1 MRKFTLSILIV
12 LFFVSIRG
20 INAQDIE
27 TLWDIKVQVASSEEE
42 NIFNAPSS
50 VSIIDKE
57 MIQDYNF
64 TSVSE
69 AIQTISGM
77 AVIRTYLKRNLPTSR
92 GILQDHYA
100 NKVLVLVNG
109 IPSWNAVTGE
119 GNLDRI
125 DINDVERIEVLKGP
139 ASVLYGTNAYSG
151 AINIVLK
158 SSEEQRLNSH
168 MGFGT
173 NGSYNA
179 GANFSATKGDFSYFI
194 SGNSSNII
202 QKETTFK
209 GEDDYEG
216 LLREHMGSDNFTMQ
230 TKYKSH
236 SLFFNGFHGRESYL
250 GVTPKFSGGA
260 GNDHILKAYLLN
272 YTFDQDLSDK
282 FSLRFGGNYN
292 YGLRNIS
299 RTLDD
304 VTRANI
310 EGYRINGFARAGYQ
324 ISEAFHFEA
333 GLTYD
338 QRKSIEYKNYNALK
352 DTLVPV
358 KWTSNVDTTKTVVL
372 DGNNGMN
379 DQQVS
384 EFSAFGQLKFIK
396 NKFRALLGSRYTNN
410 ELFGDNIS
418 SRITLSYAFNE
429 RNSLKLI
436 YGESFRSPALF
447 EQYFTYTTVLGNT
460 ELEPE
465 KSKSAELAYLTG
477 VGNFFMQALVYYGIY
492 ENKVVRQ
499 RGDAV
504 IFDGTFPVSNIP
516 IYQNGNEFTATGVEL
531 ELKYTNPKVVN
542 AFLNFNYVAGD
553 DGDKDESDNYNFK
566 YVPEMSAAFGLGKN
580 FGERYGISAVLNYW
594 GETMGPVKEDNGDFM
609 KVDPM
614 MMVDL
619 NLFYKHELGGA
630 RIRHSIS
637 AKNLLDEDVM
647 YPEYVRRTT
656 LNEISSGFY
665 QTILYT
671 ISVTLD

>member
-1 MRKFTLSILIV
+1 MRKLITLFLSV
-12 LFFVSIRG
+12 LFFTTFQGLKS
-20 INAQDIE
+20 QDIE

-158 SSEEQRLNSH
+158 SSEEQQLNSH

-173 NGSYNA
+173 NGSYQA
-179 GANFSATKGDFSYFI
+179 GANFAATKGDFTYFV
-194 SGNSSNII
+194 SGNSSSII
-202 QKETTFK
+202 QKETQFK
-209 GEDDYEG
+209 DDAGYEG
-216 LLREHMGSDNFTMQ
+216 LLREYIGSDNFTMQ
-230 TKYKSH
+230 AGYKAH
-236 SLFFNGFHGRESYL
+236 SLLFNGTHGNESFL
-250 GVTPKFSGGA
+250 GVTPKFTSGA
-260 GNDHILKAYLLN
+260 GNPHILKAYLLN

-282 FSLRFGGNYN
+282 FNLRFGGNYD
-292 YGLRNIS
+292 YGMRNLS
-299 RTLDD
+299 RSRDD

-338 QRKSIEYKNYNALK
+338 QRKSVEYKNYNAIK
-352 DTLVPV
+352 DTLMPV
-358 KWTSNVDTTKTVVL
+358 KWESPVDPSKTVVL

-384 EFSAFGQLKFIK
+384 EFSAFGQLKFVK

-418 SRITLSYAFNE
+418 SRITFSYAFNE
-429 RNSLKLI
+429 RNSVKLI

-477 VGNFFMQALVYYGIY
+477 TGNFFMQALVYYGIY

-499 RGDAV
+499 KGDAV
-504 IFDGTFPVSNIP
+504 IFDGTFPVSNIS
-516 IYQNGNEFTATGVEL
+516 IYQNGNEFTATGVEI
-531 ELKYTNPKVVN
+531 ELKYNNPKIIST
-542 AFLNFNYVAGD
+542 FLNFNYVAGD

-566 YVPEMSAAFGLGKN
+566 YVPEMSLAFGLGKN
-580 FGERYGISAVLNYW
+580 FGERYGISAVVNYW
-594 GETMGPVKEDNGDFM
+594 SETTGPVKDANNNFTAI
-609 KVDPM
+609 DPM
-614 MMVDL
+614 MVADL

-630 RIRHSIS
+630 KLRHSLSI
-637 AKNLLDEDVM
+637 KNLTDADVL
-647 YPEYVRRTT
+647 YPEYVSRTK
-656 LNEISSGFY
+656 LNEVSSGYY

-671 ISVTLD
+671 ISVSLY